1 MVYYKENLT
10 AKARVQNCV
19 MCISVGRQ
27 ANLNSGTYIPLP
39 ATDGSNARFQRVTLQ
54 AVIYKKGGKQDSL
67 PVPFHQRNC
76 CCTGKQASDLIP

>member
-19 MCISVGRQ
+19 MFISVGGQ

-39 ATDGSNARFQRVTLQ
+39 ATDGRNTRFQHVTLQ
-54 AVIYKKGGKQDSL
+54 VVILRREENKILSLYHSTKGAAAVQGNRL
-67 PVPFHQRNC
+67 L
-76 CCTGKQASDLIP
+76 T